1 MNHRQPSPA
10 ARYSEGEPLPASM
23 SPAAFDAQGAAA
35 APDRQGATPALA
47 GAAAAPTTNFIREIV
62 EADLKS
68 GRHGGRVITRFPPE
82 PNGYPHIG
90 HVKAITINFGTA
102 RDYGG
107 RCHLRFDDTNP
118 ETEEV
123 EYVEA
128 IQRDIRWLGFDWG
141 EHLYFASDYF
151 ERLYAFAEELIVSGK
166 AYVDSLSEQAL
177 REYRGTITEAG
188 RPSPYRERSVRDNLD
203 LFARMRKGEFAEGEH
218 VLRAKIDMA
227 SPNMKMRDPA
237 IYRIRHAAHYRTG
250 TAWHVYPLYDFAHC
264 LSDAIEGITHSLC
277 SLEFENNRELYDWFI
292 DNLAVPSQPH
302 QYEFARLA
310 VTYTITSKRKLRQLV
325 ETGLVK
331 GWDDPRMP
339 TISGLRR
346 RGYSPQ
352 ALRNFMERTG
362 VSRNPGTVEMD
373 LLEFCAR
380 EELSQ
385 HARRV
390 LCVQEPLR
398 VVIENYPEGQTEQ
411 FDAADFPPD
420 SALQGSRKLSFGRVL
435 YVERSDFADPAP
447 KQWHRLAPGAEV
459 RLRYAYL
466 IRCERVILDDSG
478 KLVELRCTYDPA
490 SRGGT
495 TPDGRRVK
503 GTIHWVSE
511 QAAIACELR
520 LYDRLFSDPEPD
532 QGKDGVDFK
541 SFLNADSLQ
550 VVHALIE
557 PSVLGSATGTQFQF
571 ERQGFFAVDPDST
584 AERLVF
590 NRTVSLRDSWAKIAA
605 HAAPAAAA
613 PAAGR
618 LGTSAPASSAERG
631 VAAEHKR
638 DAPKEPSPQSHGIR
652 TEQSQAA
659 QAFEAEFGVSA
670 EQARLLTADPA
681 LTAFF
686 REAHAVHP
694 APKALSNWI
703 TTELLRELKER
714 SITEL
719 GFSGAALGEL
729 LALLD
734 SQKISTTAAK
744 DVFAEMLVS
753 GRAPSS
759 IVAERG
765 LGRLGDDADLRPVI
779 SAVLAERPDYVAKYK
794 AGQLGLLGALVGQ
807 VMRKTGGRADAQ
819 RVNELLKQLLSS

>member
-1 MNHRQPSPA
+1 MKDRLPPSAKALAP
-10 ARYSEGEPLPASM
+10 E
-23 SPAAFDAQGAAA
+23 GAAA
-35 APDRQGATPALA
+35 ASSPDPGRSPPASA
-47 GAAAAPTTNFIREIV
+47 GFSPPPANFIREIV

-68 GRHGGRVITRFPPE
+68 GRHEGRVVTRFPPE

-128 IQRDIRWLGFDWG
+128 IQRDIRWLGYDWG

-151 ERLYAFAEELIVSGK
+151 ERLYDLARELIVSGK
-166 AYVDSLSEQAL
+166 AYVCSLSEQEL
-177 REYRGTITEAG
+177 REYRGTITEPG
-188 RPSPYRERSVRDNLD
+188 RPSPYRERPVQENLE
-203 LFARMRKGEFAEGEH
+203 LFGRMRRGEFAEGAH

-227 SPNMKMRDPA
+227 NPNMKMRDPA
-237 IYRIRHAAHYRTG
+237 IYRIRHAEHYRTG
-250 TAWHVYPLYDFAHC
+250 DAWHVYPLYDFAHC

-292 DNLAVPSQPH
+292 DNLEVPSHPR

-310 VTYTITSKRKLRQLV
+310 LTYTITSKRKLRQLV
-325 ETGLVK
+325 ETGRVS

-352 ALRNFMERTG
+352 ALRNFMDRTG
-362 VSRNPGTVEMD
+362 VSRNPGTVEMG

-398 VVIENYPEGQTEQ
+398 LVIENYPEGQAEDL
-411 FDAADFPPD
+411 DAPYYPADVG
-420 SALQGSRKLSFGRVL
+420 LVGSRKLSFGREL

-447 KQWHRLAPGAEV
+447 KQWHRLTPGAEV

-466 IRCERVILDDSG
+466 IRCERVIRDDSG
-478 KLVELRCTYDPA
+478 EVVELRCSYDPA
-490 SRGGT
+490 SRGGA
-495 TPDGRRVK
+495 TPDGRRVR
-503 GTIHWVSE
+503 GTIHWVSAA
-511 QAAIACELR
+511 QAIPCEVR

-532 QGKDGVDFK
+532 QGKDGPDFM
-541 SFLNADSLQ
+541 SFLNADSLK
-550 VVHALIE
+550 VVRAWIE
-557 PSVLGSATGTQFQF
+557 PSVAGSAPGTQLQF

-584 AERLVF
+584 PEQLVF

-605 HAAPAAAA
+605 HEAQEAHGATPEAEQ
-613 PAAGR
+613 PLRAGSTDTA
-618 LGTSAPASSAERG
+618 GPGA
-631 VAAEHKR
+631 VARRK
-638 DAPKEPSPQSHGIR
+638 PKPPHEIRQPSDRAEPS
-652 TEQSQAA
+652 EAA
-659 QAFEAEFGVSA
+659 RAFETEFEVSS

-681 LTAFF
+681 LALFF

-694 APKALSNWI
+694 KPKALANWI
-703 TTELLRELKER
+703 ATELLRELKER
-714 SITEL
+714 NIAEL
-719 GFSGAALGEL
+719 PFAGAALGEL
-729 LALLD
+729 ISLLD
-734 SQKISTTAAK
+734 AREISTTAAK
-744 DVFAEMLVS
+744 EVFAEMLAS
-753 GRAPSS
+753 GKAPMS
-759 IVAERG
+759 IVSERG
-765 LGRLGDDADLRPVI
+765 LGRIADDAQLKPVVL
-779 SAVLAERPDYVAKYK
+779 AVLAEHPDHVAKYK
-794 AGQLGLLGALVGQ
+794 AGQRGLLGALVGQ
-807 VMRKTGGRADAQ
+807 VVRKTGGRADAQ
-819 RVNELLKQLLSS
+819 RVSQLLEQLLTD